1 MICAQTDAEQARAA
15 RQNPRPR
22 TPAWQLSQPSVGG
35 PPRQTRL
42 PGASLNLR
50 PLGLRRTSTGSDDE
64 RGVWRVMD
72 DLFAAVRDH
81 PRCSS
86 LLTTGSTTSL
96 SRSRSVVSWRP
107 LDNANCQI

>member
-1 MICAQTDAEQARAA
+1 
-15 RQNPRPR
+15 
-22 TPAWQLSQPSVGG
+22 
-35 PPRQTRL
+35 
-42 PGASLNLR
+42 
-50 PLGLRRTSTGSDDE
+50 
-64 RGVWRVMD
+64 MD

-107 LDNANCQI
+107 LYNRLSDLTEGARFEIVHDVAHEPWISDRDHVRVVAIRIPVVVRAARGRSFRS